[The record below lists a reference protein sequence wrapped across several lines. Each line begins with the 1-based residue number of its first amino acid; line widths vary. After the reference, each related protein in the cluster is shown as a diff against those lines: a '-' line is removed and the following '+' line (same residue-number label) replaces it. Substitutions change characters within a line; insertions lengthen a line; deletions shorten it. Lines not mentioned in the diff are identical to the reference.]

1 MNLKYHSTV
10 FIDIDGTLV
19 NRAAQIPKSAIE
31 AIKTAQ
37 SEGFMIVLTTG
48 RMYRSAAKEASRIGI
63 DSEVPVIAFNGA
75 FCAPLNDAAAVIH
88 YEPVAGS
95 LFKELIKTLDE
106 FGRKD
111 ITIFCYTPFE
121 LFVDCDNNLLKEY
134 AKRTGSDYKILDS
147 FASLNES
154 PKILALSDFDAPE
167 LLAPLHA
174 AVTEKFAGRLECV
187 NSFPNYLE
195 ITAAGVSK
203 GLAIKKLINRYGID
217 LSKTYA
223 IGDSYN
229 DIPMFHAV
237 NKSIAMGASDEAVK
251 KEAACVT
258 RRLEEGG
265 IEYAFNNFILNNN

>member
-1 MNLKYHSTV
+1 MNLKYHSAV
-10 FIDIDGTLV
+10 FIDVDGTLV

-37 SEGFMIVLTTG
+37 NEGFMIILSTG
-48 RMYRSAAKEASRIGI
+48 RMYRSAAKEAARVGI
-63 DSEVPVIAFNGA
+63 DAAMPVIAFNGA
-75 FCAPLNDAAAVIH
+75 FCAPLNNANEVIY
-88 YEPVAGS
+88 YEPVAGG
-95 LFKELIKTLDE
+95 LFKELMELLGR

-121 LFVDCDNNLLKEY
+121 LFVDCDNALLKEY
-134 AKRTGSDYKILDS
+134 VKRTGSGYIILNS
-147 FASLNES
+147 FASLDES

-167 LLAPLHA
+167 LLAPLRS
-174 AVTEKFAGRLECV
+174 AVVEKFARRLECV

-203 GLAIKKLINRYGID
+203 GPAVKKVINHYGIG
-217 LSKTYA
+217 LNNTYA

-229 DIPMFHAV
+229 DITMFHAV
-237 NKSIAMGASDEAVK
+237 NKSIAMGGSDEAVK

-258 RRLEEGG
+258 RRLEEDG
-265 IEYAFNNFILNNN
+265 IEYAFKNFILR